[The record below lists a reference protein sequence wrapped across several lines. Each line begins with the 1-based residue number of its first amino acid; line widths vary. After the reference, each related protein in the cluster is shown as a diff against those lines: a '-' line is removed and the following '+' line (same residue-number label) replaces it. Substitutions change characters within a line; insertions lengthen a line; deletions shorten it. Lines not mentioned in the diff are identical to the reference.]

1 MRAIRQQVSDGTDT
15 RHRVTAG
22 GTDRGQRVSADDA
35 DTGRHDSGFIGR
47 LPGILAD
54 TVRRLSGGFPDTIRR
69 RLMLLFL
76 STTLLSSVISLYVF
90 FAFSNLTDNMA
101 AMFETST
108 LLDGMLGDL
117 EEANQNLYGFLT
129 TRNNEN
135 LLNFSRR
142 SDRLSAFVTASTPS
156 MQRDL
161 IMRDILHMI
170 PSYLE
175 EANLAIDAR
184 RARDPAYSGHY
195 DLASRAME
203 HIRTYAQALNLAQ
216 LEKNTDLFRNQSRN
230 IGLFKISAIVMITSM
245 IALSILLV
253 LYIIDKMTDPIV
265 RLSHASEEIANGN
278 FDTEEIPV
286 SGEEE
291 IRVMAQAFNRMKGS
305 IRTYITELHD
315 KRDTETMLLEQKM
328 QNMKMQNLLD
338 SSRLQSLQAQINPH
352 FLFNTLN
359 AGIQLSVMEG
369 SDRTTEFLENLSDL
383 FRYNIRKTGSTVSL
397 QEEIQH
403 VKAYVEL
410 MKVRFG
416 DSIDFRF
423 EVEESALSI
432 GIPPLSIQTLVEN
445 ACIHGLRNAE
455 RGTIRIRVEDQPHEV
470 RIYVADD
477 GCGMEADLVKDFFTR
492 SRLEP
497 GVPGGGRGGHSTG
510 IGLTNVIQRLRLH
523 SGVEDV
529 MRIDSVVGEGTEVT
543 ILLPKPVRETVVS
556 DEASTPNASDKE
568 APSCSS

>member
-1 MRAIRQQVSDGTDT
+1 MHKLIQWL
-15 RHRVTAG
+15 
-22 GTDRGQRVSADDA
+22 RGCV
-35 DTGRHDSGFIGR
+35 
-47 LPGILAD
+47 
-54 TVRRLSGGFPDTIRR
+54 PDTIRR

-76 STTLLSSVISLYVF
+76 STTLLSSIISLYVF
-90 FAFSNLTDNMA
+90 FAYSNLTDNMA

-108 LLDGMLGDL
+108 MLDGMLGDL
-117 EEANQNLYGFLT
+117 EEANTNLYGFLT

-135 LLNFSRR
+135 LLNFSRM
-142 SDRLSAFVTASTPS
+142 SDRLTAFVDASTRP

-161 IMRDILHMI
+161 IMRDILNMI

-195 DLASRAME
+195 ELASHAKA
-203 HIRTYAQALNLAQ
+203 HIGSYAATLNLAQ
-216 LEKNTDLFRNQSRN
+216 LDKNTDLFRNQSRN
-230 IGLFKISAIVMITSM
+230 IGWFKISSIVMITSM
-245 IALSILLV
+245 IMLSILLV
-253 LYIIDKMTDPIV
+253 LYLIDKMTDPIV

-278 FDTEEIPV
+278 FDTAEIPV
-286 SGEEE
+286 TGEEE
-291 IRVMAQAFNRMKGS
+291 IRVMAQAFNRMKDS
-305 IRTYITELHD
+305 IRDYITELHD

-383 FRYNIRKTGSTVSL
+383 FRYNIRKTGSIVSL

-416 DSIDFRF
+416 DSILFRF
-423 EVEESALSI
+423 DVEESALGI

-445 ACIHGLRNAE
+445 ACIHGLRDAE
-455 RGTIRIRVEDQPHEV
+455 KGTIRIRVEDHPHEV
-470 RIYVADD
+470 RISVVDD
-477 GCGMEADLVKDFFTR
+477 GCGMEADLVHDFFKR
-492 SRLEP
+492 SREEA
-497 GVPGGGRGGHSTG
+497 GASGGGRGGHSTG

-523 SGVEDV
+523 AGVEDV
-529 MRIDSVVGEGTEVT
+529 MRIDSAVGAGTEVT
-543 ILLPKPVRETVVS
+543 VILPKTPSNPPGSAAPDALERSLPNGLATEET
-556 DEASTPNASDKE
+556 A
-568 APSCSS
+568 CSS